1 MVEATPL
8 SLAGEN
14 TNEEETT
21 TTAGHESSVTSNAAE
36 SVGVEAPIESNSPTI
51 TSSKAGPLMQKA
63 AASRLN
69 RQAYTSVPERNLE
82 NSMFELETSDLE
94 LLESRVAELEQY
106 LGIENMDMQFFE
118 ENQGEDLN
126 KKAQVLEDFLRVAED
141 KYFCINELFS
151 KFEKMDTFWKHERP
165 FVQQCEDLQQKT
177 KFVTDWL
184 NEL

>member
-8 SLAGEN
+8 SLGGEN

-36 SVGVEAPIESNSPTI
+36 SSGVEAPIESNSPNI
-51 TSSKAGPLMQKA
+51 TASKAGPLMQKA

-69 RQAYTSVPERNLE
+69 RQAFTSVPERNLE

-126 KKAQVLEDFLRVAED
+126 KKA
-141 KYFCINELFS
+141 
-151 KFEKMDTFWKHERP
+151 
-165 FVQQCEDLQQKT
+165 
-177 KFVTDWL
+177 
-184 NEL
+184 